1 MKRAAVAA
9 DPGPSTEDRILAAAR
24 ACLLR
29 SGYAAVSTRA
39 VADDAGVPLSQIH
52 YHFGSKRQL
61 LLVVLESENA
71 RLLERQQALYAGPE
85 LLSVKWQRACDYLDE
100 DLHSGYVRILHE
112 LWGQS
117 YSDPELA
124 ATLREAISGWHELLA
139 GVVEDAFAQGV
150 LQRMGLT
157 PAGVAALIVGSFLGA
172 EIEILLGLRE
182 SQVPHRGTLRNIG
195 RWIEANE
202 RQPRPT
208 A

>member
-202 RQPRPT
+202 RQPGPT

>member
-1 MKRAAVAA
+1 MTAGDAS
-9 DPGPSTEDRILAAAR
+9 PSTTERILDSAR

-29 SGYAAVSTRA
+29 SGYAAVSTRS
-39 VADDAGVPLSQIH
+39 VAEGAGVPLSQIH

-61 LLVVLESENA
+61 LLAVLESENA
-71 RLLERQQALYAGPE
+71 RLLERQRVLYAGPE
-85 LLSVKWQRACDYLDE
+85 PLSVKWQRACDYLDE

-124 ATLREAISGWHELLA
+124 LALREAISGWHELIA
-139 GVVEDAFAQGV
+139 DAIRGALPQDV
-150 LQRMGLT
+150 LQRLGLT
-157 PAGVAALIVGSFLGA
+157 PPGVAALVVASFLGA
-172 EIEILLGLRE
+172 EIEILLGLKE

-202 RQPRPT
+202 RPPELYG
-208 A
+208 

>member
-1 MKRAAVAA
+1 MKRAGVAA
-9 DPGPSTEDRILAAAR
+9 DTSPSTEERILTAAR

-39 VADDAGVPLSQIH
+39 VAEEAGVPLSQIH
-52 YHFGSKRQL
+52 YHFGSKRQML
-61 LLVVLESENA
+61 FTVLERENA

-202 RQPRPT
+202 RQPGPT